1 MEMSGTADYGVGTR
15 ATEYGEWLMRR
26 GRKEKTA
33 LCAAQTVRRCSDA
46 LLEMGVD
53 DPGEVSEEDAAM
65 LADRL
70 LETLKEG
77 TVKQYVTTLG
87 AYLGWLTGRNPVS
100 RAGLMWNGV
109 ADIRRTWI
117 TAEEYKALMDHARP
131 RERLTMAL
139 AATMGL
145 RRSEIAGLELD
156 DFEGGRVRIRGKGH
170 GPQGKV
176 VWKEVTESVRKEMDA
191 YMKVRPET
199 ESRAL
204 LVGAWGR
211 PLNRYTV
218 Y

>member
-1 MEMSGTADYGVGTR
+1 MAELVDYGVGMR
-15 ATEYGEWLMRR
+15 ATEYGETLARR
-26 GRKEKTA
+26 GRREQTA
-33 LCAAQTVRRCSDA
+33 LRAAQTVRRCSDV

-53 DPGEVSEEDAAM
+53 DPGEVSEEDVAM

-87 AYLGWLTGRNPVS
+87 AYLRWVTGRNPV
-100 RAGLMWNGV
+100 AQADLLWNRV
-109 ADIRRTWI
+109 EDIRRTWI
-117 TAEEYKALMDHARP
+117 TADEYRTLMGRAQP
-131 RERLTMAL
+131 RERLVMAL

-145 RRSEIAGLELD
+145 RRAEIVSLELD
-156 DFEGGRVRIRGKGH
+156 DFESGSVRIRGKGH

-176 VWKEVTESVRKEMDA
+176 VWKEVTEAVRKEMDA

-211 PLNRYTV
+211 PLSRYTV